1 MICFLGTVLGGTI
14 CLYEVDNMVVNAAGF
29 CIVRERFRW
38 SYSRKC
44 GIIGSFVPILMDAGY
59 A

>member
-1 MICFLGTVLGGTI
+1 
-14 CLYEVDNMVVNAAGF
+14 MVVNAAGF

-44 GIIGSFVPILMDAGY
+44 GVIGSFVPILIDDSY
-59 A
+59 E

>member
-1 MICFLGTVLGGTI
+1 MIYFLGTVLGGTI
-14 CLYEVDNMVVNAAGF
+14 CLYEVDNMVVNAGGF

-44 GIIGSFVPILMDAGY
+44 GVISSFVPILMDDGY

>member
-1 MICFLGTVLGGTI
+1 MIFFLGTVLGETI
-14 CLYEVDNMVVNAAGF
+14 CLYGVDNMVVNAAGF

-44 GIIGSFVPILMDAGY
+44 GVIGSFVLILMDDGY
-59 A
+59 E

>member
-1 MICFLGTVLGGTI
+1 
-14 CLYEVDNMVVNAAGF
+14 MVVNAAGF

-44 GIIGSFVPILMDAGY
+44 GVIGSFVPILMDDGY